1 TSQSLCPSLLDTRPV
16 RNRWWSST
24 HGLYHVCM
32 CMYCMYV
39 CIRGWYKY
47 GRANP
52 MRCAKFT
59 SSTVQRELARDT
71 HTHTHAHTDTH
82 THAHTHTHT
91 HTQNIPLSPD
101 ILALAA
107 PLPHPSHLKNLL

>member
-24 HGLYHVCM
+24 HGLYSVCM

-47 GRANP
+47 VRANP
-52 MRCAKFT
+52 MRCTKFNSYADERHT
-59 SSTVQRELARDT
+59 HIHTHTNTHTHRHT
-71 HTHTHAHTDTH
+71 HTHTLT
-82 THAHTHTHT
+82 HTHTHT
-91 HTQNIPLSPD
+91 HTQKHTHTHTHTHTDTQPP
-101 ILALAA
+101 
-107 PLPHPSHLKNLL
+107 